1 MSPFAVARERAL
13 RLRQHAL
20 KGDADRPVKSTTVI
34 EACLRHHRLNVH
46 DFPKDSPRLNKSD
59 AVLIQRLRTIVV
71 RNDAGPQERARLL
84 GHEIGHVE
92 LHPEGMAV
100 HKTGGPPS
108 PTSAG
113 TQYVQAYGA
122 RERVERQANV
132 FARELLLPRHIA
144 LALHREGQSVADIA
158 RAVDVAAEI
167 VTMQLLDALLL
178 PKGNE
183 CPAELDD
190 RPLTAEQQLAAYDNR
205 RCLNIVAGPGAG
217 KTKTLIGRVKHLI
230 QNGMAPHRIL
240 VLTFSNK
247 ASREIVERLEV
258 SGVKDAQNVWAG
270 TFHQFG
276 LEFIRKYHDRFDV
289 DPDVQVLDKLA
300 QIELATTLL
309 PGIGLEHYSAYDEAA
324 AWLDDLFLNVINRC
338 REELV
343 SAADFQIAVQSL
355 PDGGTPQQRDSARI
369 FTAYEA
375 KLAELRVVDFS
386 SLVELPARKLTENPG
401 EFEAI
406 MNSFD
411 HLLVDE
417 YQDVNR
423 ATAILLKEFSNRA
436 RGVWV
441 VGDPHQ
447 AIYRFRGAT
456 LRNLTEFSRDFPD
469 AYLRGLRKNWR
480 TGETLVGFINHVAH
494 MGRLARENEF
504 RGLQGNPAQ
513 DSFSVRIASSPC
525 EDDMY
530 ATVAREIQTSVANGS
545 KRFGEHLVLAKA
557 NDTVAQTAAH
567 LEQLGVPCLY
577 FGGFFEREEIR
588 DVLSLF
594 QLLVERQPAALAR
607 VGLLPGVRL
616 SEQDVERLQ
625 AAVAADRR
633 LERLQWLSTPP
644 TNISSEG
651 MAALARLRKGL
662 GTLTWSS
669 NPWDAICRLLLDADS
684 GLLRHHVD
692 PSVQGSIRGLAL
704 WMLAYFCRTH
714 DGHGRRLTLSR
725 LLHRVRQRM
734 RIKDVG
740 PLREL
745 PPEAEHIDAVR
756 LMSIHGSKGLEA
768 KCLHLLDAHQK
779 AFEPYQRPNDSRIPA
794 GLLEGTE
801 LQHATEAE
809 VEADNLLYVAVSR
822 AKEQLTLYHDSS
834 VYRTSLP
841 TSVLTYEGGKDSVTS
856 ANGTSPFQ
864 APTGRTISHDMP
876 TLEGLLS
883 YASCPKRYFY
893 REVAKLGGAGDGSLG
908 ARALYAA
915 IAALRQLSSQG
926 QSSAASQ
933 DLALAH
939 AWETAGLPTRDDN
952 PALWRLG
959 LSKVSAGLELLGRA
973 CPPPET
979 VVRAFGGH
987 QLAIAL
993 HAGPRVPESLGSL
1006 VLAYSPWSQ
1015 SEDRKIL
1022 QDVAYVSGS
1031 WREPKTLRAINLRHL
1046 NDREVKG
1053 FNSGTAART
1062 LEQMKLGRYP
1072 ARPNSGKCS
1081 SCPYLFICTR

>member
-13 RLRQHAL
+13 RLRAL
-20 KGDADRPVKSTTVI
+20 ALGGDADRAVKSPRVI
-34 EACLRHHRLNVH
+34 EEALRHHNLTVH

-71 RNDAGPQERARLL
+71 RNNAGPQERARLL

-92 LHPEGMAV
+92 LHPEGMAI

-132 FARELLLPRHIA
+132 FARELLLPRHVA
-144 LALHREGQSVADIA
+144 LALHREGQTVADIA
-158 RAVDVAAEI
+158 RAVDVATEI
-167 VTMQLLDALLL
+167 VTMQLLDALFL
-178 PKGNE
+178 PQGNE
-183 CPAELDD
+183 RAARSDD
-190 RPLTAEQQLAAYDNR
+190 RPLTAEQQLAAYDSR

-230 QNGMAPHRIL
+230 QNGLAPHRIL

-276 LEFIRKYHDRFDV
+276 LEFIRKYHDCFDV

-309 PGIGLEHYSAYDEAA
+309 PGIGLEHYSPYDEAA

-343 SAADFQIAVQSL
+343 NAADFQAAVESL
-355 PDGGTPQQRDSARI
+355 PDGGSPQQRDCARI

-375 KLAELRVVDFS
+375 KLAELRVLDFS
-386 SLVELPARKLTENPG
+386 SLVELPARKLIENASQ
-401 EFEAI
+401 FEAI
-406 MNSFD
+406 TNSFD

-423 ATAILLKEFSNRA
+423 ATAILLKEFSQRA

-469 AYLRGLRKNWR
+469 AQPRGLRKNWR

-494 MGRLARENEF
+494 MGRLARETEF

-513 DSFSVRIASSPC
+513 VSFPVRIAASSC
-525 EDDMY
+525 EEDMY
-530 ATVAREIQTSVANGS
+530 ATVAREIQTSVGNGS

-557 NDTVAQTAAH
+557 NDKVAKAAAH

-577 FGGFFEREEIR
+577 FGGFFEREEVR

-633 LERLQWLSTPP
+633 LERLQWLRTPP
-644 TNISSEG
+644 TNISPEG

-662 GTLTWSS
+662 GALTWSS
-669 NPWDAICRLLLDADS
+669 NPWDAICHLLLDADA
-684 GLLRHHVD
+684 GLLRHHVG

-779 AFEPYQRPNDSRIPA
+779 AFEPYQRSNDSRIPA

-834 VYRTSLP
+834 AYRTSLP

-856 ANGTSPFQ
+856 ANGTNPFQ
-864 APTGRTISHDMP
+864 APAGRTISHDMP

-893 REVAKLGGAGDGSLG
+893 REVAKLGGAGDASLG

-939 AWETAGLPTRDDN
+939 AWQAAGLPARDEN
-952 PALWRLG
+952 TALWHLG
-959 LSKVSAGLELLGRA
+959 LSKVGAGLELLGRS

-993 HAGPRVPESLGSL
+993 HAGPRTPESLGSL

-1022 QDVAYVSGS
+1022 HDVAYASGS
-1031 WREPKTLRAINLRHL
+1031 WREPKTLRVINLRHL
-1046 NDREVKG
+1046 KDREVKG

-1062 LEQMKLGRYP
+1062 LEQMKSGRYP
-1072 ARPNSGKCS
+1072 AHPNPGKCS